1 MPSDPSV
8 SPDRPQGSIP
18 PLPGDPTPPP
28 LAELPEVPTDTP
40 PPTPPESAVKFTR
53 AAALWSSLIFGF
65 LILILL
71 LVFIMQNTDST
82 TVNFFAW
89 QASLPVGVAVLLS
102 AVGGGLLA
110 VAVGT
115 ARIVQLRRAAKKNLK
130 AGL

>member
-1 MPSDPSV
+1 MTSN
-8 SPDRPQGSIP
+8 PDRPFAANP
-18 PLPGDPTPPP
+18 PLPGEPAPPP
-28 LAELPEVPTDTP
+28 LAELPEVPADTHHAP
-40 PPTPPESAVKFTR
+40 PQDAVKVTR
-53 AAALWSSLIFGF
+53 AAALWSLLIFGF

-102 AVGGGLLA
+102 AVGGGLLT

-115 ARIVQLRRAAKKNLK
+115 ARMIQLRRAAKKNLK

>member
-1 MPSDPSV
+1 MTTSN
-8 SPDRPQGSIP
+8 PDRPYGAT
-18 PLPGDPTPPP
+18 PLPGQPTPPP
-28 LAELPEVPTDTP
+28 VADLPEVPGEAP
-40 PPTPPESAVKFTR
+40 PPPPPPQDAVKFTR
-53 AAALWSSLIFGF
+53 AAALWSLLVFGF

-102 AVGGGLLA
+102 AVGGGLLT

-115 ARIVQLRRAAKKNLK
+115 ARMIQLRRAAKKNLK
-130 AGL
+130 AGY